1 LSCWDCK
8 YQKLGGITLLGYC
21 LYWERLDKPIK
32 EIPPNIVDKGCKFET
47 QEEKEVIEQ
56 MSLF

>member
-1 LSCWDCK
+1 M
-8 YQKLGGITLLGYC
+8 GGITLLGYC

-32 EIPPNIVDKGCKFET
+32 EIPPNIVDKGCKFEA
-47 QEEKEVIEQ
+47 QEEEEVIEQ